1 MNIDIFNNLK
11 TSERGLTSEEALL
24 RLEKYGRNEIIE
36 KKSEGIFIIFLNQ
49 FKSPLIYILLFVCLV
64 VFLMGEWIDTIII
77 SIILIFNAIVGS
89 IQEGK
94 AENTLL
100 ALKNFVETK
109 ATVKRD
115 DQEIIISDKELV
127 PGDII
132 ILQEGEKIP
141 ADAIIISSN
150 GLKIN
155 EAAMTG
161 ESNPVYKEPE
171 KNNLVLRGMNILSG
185 SGRAIVTKTGNNTF
199 IGKIAKKIT
208 SIETEIP
215 LKKNISFLSQLI
227 IRSVL
232 ILCILIFLIGIYHN
246 HSIQEMILTI
256 VTLSVSII
264 PEGLPIVI
272 TLVLATGVWRMSKKN
287 ALVKKLQAVEA
298 LGQANIIAVDKTG
311 TLTRNEMI
319 IQKVFVNNT
328 FYSIDGVGYEPK
340 GEIKI
345 NEEVIDPVNEPDL
358 IFLAKMSSFCA
369 EARIVFSE
377 EEKLWQISGDPTEA
391 AILVFSQKVGFHKD
405 ELIRNNPKIEESPF
419 NYEKKYRS
427 SIYKIEDKNILTVT
441 GAPEVILSLCTKVWK
456 NNREY
461 VISLK
466 EKEELEKTF
475 YEMLKSGLRVIA
487 LAKKNNPSS
496 SEDVNELS
504 FIGFLGMKDAL
515 RLEVIESIKK
525 AEEAGIKI
533 IMITGDHKMTAKS
546 IALEAGIY
554 KKGDTILTGK
564 DLDDLE
570 DKEILKNINNVS
582 IFARVNPEHKLRIV
596 NLFKSQG
603 KIIAM
608 TGDGVNDAPSLMAA
622 DLGISMGKIGTEVSK
637 EASDI
642 ILLDDNFKTIVSAI
656 EEGRVIYKTIKKV
669 ILYLLSTSLGEV
681 LVIVGALL
689 LNYPLPIL
697 AVQIIW
703 LNFVTDG
710 FLDVAL
716 AMDSKEKNILKQK
729 FSKPNKYLIDKIMIQ
744 RMIMFS
750 LIIGFGTLLLFKQYY
765 LIDMTKALTI
775 SLTTLAVFQWFNA
788 WNCRSEKESIF
799 NPGIFSNKYL
809 IGATL
814 IIVSL
819 QFLAIYNPFF
829 QAILKTAPLNFS
841 EWLMIILV
849 SSSIVIFEELRKII
863 SKIKST

>member
-1 MNIDIFNNLK
+1 MNVDILNDFK
-11 TSERGLTSEEALL
+11 TSERGLTSKEALL
-24 RLEKYGRNEIIE
+24 RLERYGKNEIKE
-36 KKSEGIFIIFLNQ
+36 KKPEGIFSIFLNQ

-64 VFLMGEWIDTIII
+64 VFLMGEWVDAIII
-77 SIILIFNAIVGS
+77 SIILVFNAIVGS

-150 GLKIN
+150 GLKVN

-185 SGRAIVTKTGNNTF
+185 NGKAVVTKTGNNTF
-199 IGKIAKKIT
+199 IGKIAKKIIN
-208 SIETEIP
+208 IETEIP

-232 ILCILIFLIGIYHN
+232 ILCVLIFLIGIYHN

-319 IQKVFVNNT
+319 IQRVFVNNT
-328 FYSIDGVGYEPK
+328 FYDIDGVGYEPK
-340 GEIKI
+340 GNIKI
-345 NEEVIDPVNEPDL
+345 DEKVIDPVDEPNL
-358 IFLAKMSSFCA
+358 IFLAKMASFCA
-369 EARIVFSE
+369 EARVVFSE

-391 AILVFSQKVGFHKD
+391 AILVFSQKIGFHKD
-405 ELIRNNPKIEESPF
+405 ELIRNNPKIEEKPF
-419 NYEKKYRS
+419 DYEKKYRS
-427 SIYKIEDKNILTVT
+427 SVYKIEDKNILTVT
-441 GAPEVILSLCTKVWK
+441 GAPEIILNLCTKIWK

-461 VISLK
+461 VISPE

-496 SEDVNELS
+496 SDDVNELS

-525 AEEAGIKI
+525 AQDAGIKI
-533 IMITGDHKMTAKS
+533 IMITGDHKVTAKS
-546 IALEAGIY
+546 IAIESGIY
-554 KKGDTILTGK
+554 KKGDIILTGK

-622 DLGISMGKIGTEVSK
+622 DLGISMGKIGTEVAK

-642 ILLDDNFKTIVSAI
+642 ILLDDNLKTIVSAI

-689 LNYPLPIL
+689 LNYPLPVL

-716 AMDSKEKNILKQK
+716 AMDSKEKDILKQK
-729 FSKPNKYLIDKIMIQ
+729 FHRPNKYLIDKIMIQ

-863 SKIKST
+863 SKIKSI

>member
-1 MNIDIFNNLK
+1 MNVDILNDFK
-11 TSERGLTSEEALL
+11 TSERGLTSKEALL
-24 RLEKYGRNEIIE
+24 RLERYGKNEIKE
-36 KKSEGIFIIFLNQ
+36 KKPEGIFSIFLNQ
-49 FKSPLIYILLFVCLV
+49 FKSPLIYILIFVCLV
-64 VFLMGEWIDTIII
+64 VFLMGEWIDAIII
-77 SIILIFNAIVGS
+77 SIILVFNAIVGS

-150 GLKIN
+150 GLKVN

-185 SGRAIVTKTGNNTF
+185 NGKAVVTKTGNNTF
-199 IGKIAKKIT
+199 IGKIAKKIIN
-208 SIETEIP
+208 IETEIP

-232 ILCILIFLIGIYHN
+232 ILCVLIFLIGIYHN

-319 IQKVFVNNT
+319 IQRVFVNNT
-328 FYSIDGVGYEPK
+328 FYDIDGVGYEPK

-345 NEEVIDPVNEPDL
+345 NEEVIDPVDEPNL
-358 IFLAKMSSFCA
+358 IFLAKMASFCA
-369 EARIVFSE
+369 EARVVFSE

-391 AILVFSQKVGFHKD
+391 AILVFSQKIGFHKD
-405 ELIRNNPKIEESPF
+405 ELIRNNPKIEEKPF
-419 NYEKKYRS
+419 DYEQKYRS
-427 SIYKIEDKNILTVT
+427 SVYKIEDKNILTVT
-441 GAPEVILSLCTKVWK
+441 GAPEIILNLCTKIWK

-461 VISLK
+461 VISPE

-496 SEDVNELS
+496 SDDVNELS

-525 AEEAGIKI
+525 AQDAGIKI
-533 IMITGDHKMTAKS
+533 VMITGDHKVTAKS
-546 IALEAGIY
+546 IALESGIY
-554 KKGDTILTGK
+554 KKGDIILTGK

-570 DKEILKNINNVS
+570 DEEILKNINNVS

-608 TGDGVNDAPSLMAA
+608 TGDGVNDAPSLIAA
-622 DLGISMGKIGTEVSK
+622 DLGISMGKIGTEVAK

-656 EEGRVIYKTIKKV
+656 EEGRAIYKTIKKV

-689 LNYPLPIL
+689 LNYPLPVL

-716 AMDSKEKNILKQK
+716 AMDSKEKDILKQK
-729 FSKPNKYLIDKIMIQ
+729 FHRPNKYLIDKIMIQ

-814 IIVSL
+814 IVVSL

>member
-1 MNIDIFNNLK
+1 MNVDILNDFK
-11 TSERGLTSEEALL
+11 TSERGLTSKEALL
-24 RLEKYGRNEIIE
+24 RLERYGKNEIKE
-36 KKSEGIFIIFLNQ
+36 KKPEGIFSIFLNQ

-64 VFLMGEWIDTIII
+64 VFLMGEWVDAIII
-77 SIILIFNAIVGS
+77 SIILVFNAIVGS

-150 GLKIN
+150 GLKVN

-185 SGRAIVTKTGNNTF
+185 NGKAVVTKTGNNTF
-199 IGKIAKKIT
+199 IGKIAKKIIN
-208 SIETEIP
+208 IETEIP

-232 ILCILIFLIGIYHN
+232 ILCVLIFLIGIYHN

-319 IQKVFVNNT
+319 IQRVFVNNT
-328 FYSIDGVGYEPK
+328 FYDIDGVGYEPK
-340 GEIKI
+340 GNIKI
-345 NEEVIDPVNEPDL
+345 DEKVIDPVDEPNL
-358 IFLAKMSSFCA
+358 IFLAKMASFCA
-369 EARIVFSE
+369 EARVVFSE

-391 AILVFSQKVGFHKD
+391 AILVFSQKIGFHKD
-405 ELIRNNPKIEESPF
+405 ELIRNNPKIEEKPF
-419 NYEKKYRS
+419 DYEKKYRS
-427 SIYKIEDKNILTVT
+427 SVYKIEDKNILTVT
-441 GAPEVILSLCTKVWK
+441 GAPEIILNLCTKIWK

-461 VISLK
+461 VISPE

-496 SEDVNELS
+496 SDDVNELS

-525 AEEAGIKI
+525 AQDAGIKI
-533 IMITGDHKMTAKS
+533 VMITGDHKVTAKS
-546 IALEAGIY
+546 IALESGIY
-554 KKGDTILTGK
+554 KKGDIILTGK

-570 DKEILKNINNVS
+570 DEEILKNINNVS

-622 DLGISMGKIGTEVSK
+622 DLGISMGKIGTEVAK

-656 EEGRVIYKTIKKV
+656 EEGRAIYKTIKKV

-689 LNYPLPIL
+689 LNYPLPVL

-716 AMDSKEKNILKQK
+716 AMDSKEKDILKQK
-729 FSKPNKYLIDKIMIQ
+729 FHRPNKYLIDKIMIQ

-863 SKIKST
+863 SKIKSI